1 MSGQTCNE
9 NQTLNN
15 DEIFEQSSFHPWQ
28 TVVRGRSTCT
38 ANAFDIQHTLKSENQ
53 TLISR
58 KDIAEA
64 LHKRNI
70 LRQTKVIQLSSNL
83 KYISIQFETSM
94 LMETFCTD
102 PLTVRDYSITFK
114 PDFRKN
120 NFRYQEPETISF
132 LNVPSEA
139 DEDSMTQFV
148 QQYAVVIGQPRY
160 PTETIN
166 DIQYLTGTRIY
177 RVHSRR
183 EHIPRIIKLFGRQI
197 QCIYTKQPEQ
207 QEWLLRKKR
216 EEQRRQNA
224 SLQSD
229 EEDSTQQN
237 SDMETETEEDHD
249 TQNSDSETETMQ
261 DNQKHIEKQHDSE
274 NNTENQ
280 NNRKPTKMTIN
291 PEIVINYTSDIEDNT
306 DEQNEEINN
315 KSKSNQNFINNP
327 NVTKRK
333 SRPQKN
339 QNNNNKQL
347 YYIDNLPPQLSQENY
362 PPLTTNK
369 NQNDAQQININ
380 IQSSQNKTIIEETPI
395 SQQPTNEEDD
405 IDSLTPPVVSKP
417 FRSTTPKP
425 IDTPTPTTT
434 QIQTKQVYNKEIIM
448 PKLYKKGKIIK
459 QETIHGDALKM
470 TQRLA
475 KLSYR
480 DVGFLS
486 NATEDERRR
495 IIALSMYYQ
504 IGRYDPSNPF
514 IRTHSNKD
522 IITLVKKY
530 TTEKLHKMNALTNIY
545 LDIYAIEQRIEQNKI
560 DKNNDKN
567 KDKNTRK

>member
-114 PDFRKN
+114 PDFCKN

-148 QQYAVVIGQPRY
+148 QQYAVVIAQPRY

-237 SDMETETEEDHD
+237 SDWKPKQKKTMTHK
-249 TQNSDSETETMQ
+249 TQTA
-261 DNQKHIEKQHDSE
+261 KPKQCKTIKNTLK
-274 NNTENQ
+274 NNT
-280 NNRKPTKMTIN
+280 I
-291 PEIVINYTSDIEDNT
+291 
-306 DEQNEEINN
+306 
-315 KSKSNQNFINNP
+315 
-327 NVTKRK
+327 
-333 SRPQKN
+333 QK
-339 QNNNNKQL
+339 
-347 YYIDNLPPQLSQENY
+347 
-362 PPLTTNK
+362 
-369 NQNDAQQININ
+369 
-380 IQSSQNKTIIEETPI
+380 
-395 SQQPTNEEDD
+395 
-405 IDSLTPPVVSKP
+405 
-417 FRSTTPKP
+417 
-425 IDTPTPTTT
+425 
-434 QIQTKQVYNKEIIM
+434 
-448 PKLYKKGKIIK
+448 
-459 QETIHGDALKM
+459 
-470 TQRLA
+470 
-475 KLSYR
+475 
-480 DVGFLS
+480 
-486 NATEDERRR
+486 
-495 IIALSMYYQ
+495 
-504 IGRYDPSNPF
+504 
-514 IRTHSNKD
+514 
-522 IITLVKKY
+522 ITLKTKI
-530 TTEKLHKMNALTNIY
+530 TENLLK
-545 LDIYAIEQRIEQNKI
+545 
-560 DKNNDKN
+560 
-567 KDKNTRK
+567 

>member
-1 MSGQTCNE
+1 
-9 NQTLNN
+9 
-15 DEIFEQSSFHPWQ
+15 
-28 TVVRGRSTCT
+28 
-38 ANAFDIQHTLKSENQ
+38 
-53 TLISR
+53 
-58 KDIAEA
+58 
-64 LHKRNI
+64 
-70 LRQTKVIQLSSNL
+70 
-83 KYISIQFETSM
+83 
-94 LMETFCTD
+94 
-102 PLTVRDYSITFK
+102 
-114 PDFRKN
+114 
-120 NFRYQEPETISF
+120 
-132 LNVPSEA
+132 
-139 DEDSMTQFV
+139 
-148 QQYAVVIGQPRY
+148 
-160 PTETIN
+160 
-166 DIQYLTGTRIY
+166 
-177 RVHSRR
+177 
-183 EHIPRIIKLFGRQI
+183 
-197 QCIYTKQPEQ
+197 
-207 QEWLLRKKR
+207 
-216 EEQRRQNA
+216 
-224 SLQSD
+224 
-229 EEDSTQQN
+229 
-237 SDMETETEEDHD
+237 
-249 TQNSDSETETMQ
+249 
-261 DNQKHIEKQHDSE
+261 
-274 NNTENQ
+274 
-280 NNRKPTKMTIN
+280 MTIN

-395 SQQPTNEEDD
+395 SQQPTNEEND

-486 NATEDERRR
+486 NTTEDERRR

-514 IRTHSNKD
+514 IRTYSNKD